1 MAKAK
6 KQYET
11 NFRGAAWTETRI
23 TTIHDP
29 ETGQPKVI
37 SPALTGKIQVD
48 GKDYT
53 IRMWHVVSD
62 NPKAPAYSIAI
73 SEPKS

>member
-11 NFRGAAWTETRI
+11 NFRGAAWIETRV
-23 TTIHDP
+23 TTIQDP
-29 ETGQPKVI
+29 ETGEPKIV
-37 SPALTGKIQVD
+37 SPALSGKIQVD
-48 GKDYT
+48 AKDYT
-53 IRMWHVVSD
+53 IKLYTVVSD
-62 NPKAPAYSIAI
+62 NPKAPAYRIVI